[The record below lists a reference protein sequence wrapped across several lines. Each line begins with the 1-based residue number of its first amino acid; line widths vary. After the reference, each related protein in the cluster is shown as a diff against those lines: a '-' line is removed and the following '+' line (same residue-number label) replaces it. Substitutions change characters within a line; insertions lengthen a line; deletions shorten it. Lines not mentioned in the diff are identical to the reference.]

1 MERESAL
8 LTSRA
13 NRSFLCLFYLLPC
26 GAGRERRGIDPA
38 TRQAESFVNKKT
50 FKSRRR
56 QNKFYLSRGGGG
68 VGGDDAHNQHVDM
81 DIYIYLLYVECRHQ
95 RRIYIQKR

>member
-1 MERESAL
+1 VNIQTEAEAERE
-8 LTSRA
+8 RA
-13 NRSFLCLFYLLPC
+13 FAFDQPRKPLFFVPFLFAAMGL
-26 GAGRERRGIDPA
+26 RGIDPA

-56 QNKFYLSRGGGG
+56 QNKFYLSRGGG

-81 DIYIYLLYVECRHQ
+81 DIYLYLRTM
-95 RRIYIQKR
+95 